1 MGFSL
6 IPSSFFPTLETYGL
20 LVSLYIPSKFLV
32 LPGLL
37 FGPRISVFG
46 FVLAALPAA
55 PGILVSLSGIKP
67 MSPVLEAQSLN
78 HWTAREVLSFRNTG
92 FWNL

>member
-78 HWTAREVLSFRNTG
+78 HWTAREVPTFLP
-92 FWNL
+92 